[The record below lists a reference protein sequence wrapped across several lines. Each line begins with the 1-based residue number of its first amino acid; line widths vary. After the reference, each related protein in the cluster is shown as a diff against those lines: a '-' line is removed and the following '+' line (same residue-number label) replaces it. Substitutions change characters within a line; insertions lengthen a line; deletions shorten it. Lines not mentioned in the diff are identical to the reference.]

1 MEHFLLYSIVST
13 IFTIFSL
20 TMLEVTPDISNLEES
35 EPLPPP
41 NQTFEADKQAQ
52 RAPDLSGDDIT
63 PDSITRDPS
72 TNNNE
77 NGRTTSSSNFERP
90 LESMRAVVAGI

>member
-20 TMLEVTPDISNLEES
+20 TMLEVTPDISNIEES

-41 NQTFEADKQAQ
+41 NQTFESDKQAQ
-52 RAPDLSGDDIT
+52 RAPDLSNEDIN
-63 PDSITRDPS
+63 PESITRDPS
-72 TNNNE
+72 SNE
-77 NGRTTSSSNFERP
+77 HGRTSPSSYEKP
-90 LESMRAVVAGI
+90 LESMRAVVVRI